1 MGINKQQQFSQGSL
15 QDFTDCERRFYHRYQ
30 MRLAWPAAE
39 IEPIAEHERL
49 QKLGSEFHLL
59 VQQSISRVPEGK
71 VESRAAEDQDLAL
84 WWKRYQGLG
93 IAKMEGE
100 ISSEIVL
107 RTRLGDA
114 LLVAKYDLL
123 YLSPDGEAVIYDWKT
138 SKRKPDRF
146 ELASRWQSI
155 LYPYLLAACAD
166 EIWPGKN
173 ISPDDIKMIYWFAN
187 FPEDTVELSYSSD
200 LHGDHEKAILAQIA
214 EIGARSGIDDFPLT
228 TDESRCSYCVY
239 RSLCNRGISAGEASL
254 EMETDNLEGFDLDID
269 QIQEIEL

>member
-1 MGINKQQQFSQGSL
+1 
-15 QDFTDCERRFYHRYQ
+15 
-30 MRLAWPAAE
+30 
-39 IEPIAEHERL
+39 
-49 QKLGSEFHLL
+49 
-59 VQQSISRVPEGK
+59 
-71 VESRAAEDQDLAL
+71 
-84 WWKRYQGLG
+84 
-93 IAKMEGE
+93 MEGE
-100 ISSEIVL
+100 KASEIVL

-138 SKRKPDRF
+138 SKRKPDGF
-146 ELASRWQSI
+146 ELASHWQSI

-173 ISPDDIKMIYWFAN
+173 IGPDDIKMIYWFAN
-187 FPEDTVELSYSSD
+187 FPEDAVELSYSSE

-214 EIGARSGIDDFPLT
+214 EISARSGIDDFPLA

-239 RSLCNRGISAGEASL
+239 RSLCNRGISAGDGSL
-254 EMETDNLEGFDLDID
+254 EMETENLEGFDLDID